1 MSVLSNILSSAE
13 SVVDT
18 TLALPDPITF
28 ATSEGRYGL
37 GRRLYPRQAT
47 LIKVIFGRDDLF
59 TEYDYEVL
67 GDWCGGFELP
77 DESELDPAKPLRY
90 RGNRGMTPDV
100 LSRIQWLHDNDAKWF
115 REVVAVVGR
124 RGSKGYLGAIAGAY
138 VLAHFTAKSDPQ
150 GYYGIDRDKRMAAFV
165 FAGKREQAKLNQWL
179 DLVNVVSGSEHFEV
193 SRLLG
198 ESLTIMSKRD
208 LARQRERES
217 RGIKSEIDPAT
228 FIIQPKES
236 TAMAGRG
243 PASFMLFFDEM
254 AHSIATGATRS
265 AGEVYVAAKP
275 SLDQFGRDAFIY
287 SASSP
292 WEMVGQFYNSYLNSC
307 EVWNPHDPEV
317 RTGRQIAGTPVYPDM
332 MMFQL
337 ASWDPYQDWE
347 RAHTIPLFPP
357 SPEARGRGQS
367 IVVPTFPQFRNA
379 VQTYDEAMQRE
390 ERSNPEMFAV
400 ERRAQ
405 WAASMDAYLNAQ
417 MIAAMFDSDPPLTM
431 QSKGILNRY
440 YVCHGDPSLSGN
452 NFGWAIAHTEGP
464 DDRGLYSVV
473 FDLIHYWKPQDF
485 PDGQIDYYA
494 IQQEIQQYIAAFS
507 PGMVTFDQ
515 YNSAQLIQG
524 LRAWVLGKDLPR
536 HCVIDVRNATASVNW
551 AMAETYKTALNMGLI
566 KAPYL
571 EQAELEL
578 RFLQRTGKKVE
589 APKMGPVQ
597 TDDVADAMMNVVW
610 SLIGEQ
616 MVQFT
621 AQALADLPMG
631 ALPSTPRDGSIGQ
644 VRETEIFAALGG
656 MNNRGGGAA
665 KGAFGSPETG
675 GRFR

>member
-1 MSVLSNILSSAE
+1 MSLLGNILDSVESS
-13 SVVDT
+13 VDT
-18 TLALPDPITF
+18 TLTLPDPITF
-28 ATSEGRYGL
+28 ATSDGRHGL

-47 LIKVIFGRDDLF
+47 LIKVIFGRTDLL

-67 GDWCGGFELP
+67 GDWCSGFEPP
-77 DESELDPAKPLRY
+77 DESEVDPSKPVRF
-90 RGNRGMTPDV
+90 RGSRGMTPDV
-100 LSRIQWLHDNDAKWF
+100 LSRMQWLQDNNAKWF

-124 RGSKGYLGAIAGAY
+124 RGSKGYLGAIAGSY
-138 VLAHFTAKSDPQ
+138 VLAHFTAKADPQ
-150 GYYGIDRDKRMAAFV
+150 AYYGIDRDKRMASFV
-165 FAGKREQAKLNQWL
+165 FAGKREQAKLNQWM
-179 DLVNVVSGSEHFEV
+179 DLVNVISGSEYFQV

-198 ESLTIMSKRD
+198 ESLTVMSKKD
-208 LARQRERES
+208 LARQRGRES

-254 AHSIATGATRS
+254 AHSVATGANRS

-292 WEMVGQFYNSYLNSC
+292 WEMVGQFYDSYQNAC
-307 EVWNPHDPEV
+307 EIWNPHDPAV
-317 RTGRQIAGTPVYPDM
+317 RAGDQQPWTPVYPDM
-332 MMFQL
+332 LMFQL
-337 ASWDPYQDWE
+337 ASWDPYEDWE

-357 SPEARGRGQS
+357 GPEARGRGGS
-367 IVVPTFPQFRNA
+367 IVVPTFPRFHGA
-379 VQTYDEAMQRE
+379 VQVYDDAMRRE
-390 ERSNPEMFAV
+390 ERANPEMFAV

-417 MIAAMFDSDPPLTM
+417 RVGEMFEHDPPLTM
-431 QSKGILNRY
+431 QGKGVLNRY

-464 DDRGLYSVV
+464 DDRGLYSVY
-473 FDLIHYWKPQDF
+473 FDVIHYWKPQDF
-485 PDGQIDYYA
+485 PDGQVDYYV
-494 IQQEIQQYIAAFS
+494 IQQQIQDYIAAFA

-515 YNSAQLIQG
+515 FNSAQLVQG
-524 LRAWVLGKDLPR
+524 LRSWVLGKDLPR
-536 HCVIDVRNATASVNW
+536 HCTVEIRNATASVNW
-551 AMAETYKTALNMGLI
+551 AMAETFKTALNMGLI
-566 KAPYL
+566 KAPYF

-578 RFLQRTGKKVE
+578 RFLQRKNKKVE
-589 APKMGPVQ
+589 APGMGPVQ

-621 AQALADLPMG
+621 SQALADLPLG
-631 ALPSTPRDGSIGQ
+631 ALPTSPQSSSIGP
-644 VRETEIFAALGG
+644 VRESDIFDALGG
-656 MNNRGGGAA
+656 RNNQGAGA
-665 KGAFGSPETG
+665 PRGAFGSPETG